1 MNNQTDLKIIGF
13 IEDPICE
20 IRAVDLIYVHSNALK
35 QDYYIILNCI
45 E

>member
-13 IEDPICE
+13 TEYPICE
-20 IRAVDLIYVHSNALK
+20 IRTVDFIYVHSNALK
-35 QDYYIILNCI
+35 QDYYIILNCM